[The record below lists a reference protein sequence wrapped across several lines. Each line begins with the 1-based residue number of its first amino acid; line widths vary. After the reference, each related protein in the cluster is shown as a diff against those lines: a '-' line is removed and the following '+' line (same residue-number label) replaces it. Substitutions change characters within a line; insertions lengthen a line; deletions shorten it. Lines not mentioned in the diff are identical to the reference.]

1 MRKGRARLEQDGLI
15 RSREAH
21 RATRASEAP
30 AKREPGYGRLQQ
42 LLRDDILEGRIPAGS
57 RLKVNEIASR
67 YGTSTNPARE
77 ALQGLEGEGLV
88 TIEPNRGARVRNV
101 DEDFVQNIFDIRA
114 LIEPYI
120 VRSFVEFATPEDIEA
135 IRAIQ
140 SCCQAGVDEGDYL
153 KFHQNN
159 VKFHA
164 YIIDMHFNDVAIKI
178 MRQHNGWV
186 QALSRKYPLS
196 LAHMRRSSA
205 EHWLLIEA
213 AEKGDPDEAAGVIE
227 LHMRNS
233 REVLLSKLRQSRLRG
248 STEQEV
254 G

>member
-1 MRKGRARLEQDGLI
+1 LEQDRVVPSLDA
-15 RSREAH
+15 RREA
-21 RATRASEAP
+21 RDP
-30 AKREPGYGRLQQ
+30 DMAKREPGYGRLQQ
-42 LLRDDILEGRIPAGS
+42 LLRDDILEGRILAGS
-57 RLKVNEIASR
+57 RLKVNEIAAR
-67 YGTSTNPARE
+67 YGSSTNPARE

-88 TIEPNRGARVRNV
+88 KIEPNRGARVRNV
-101 DEDFVQNIFDIRA
+101 DEDFVQNIFDIRG

-120 VRSFVEFATPEDIEA
+120 VRSFVEFATPEDLDA
-135 IRAIQ
+135 IRTLQ
-140 SCCQAGVDEGDYL
+140 SGCQTAVDEGNYL
-153 KFHQNN
+153 DFHKYN

-205 EHWLLIEA
+205 DHWKLIEA
-213 AEKGDPDEAAGVIE
+213 AEKGDPDQAAKIIE
-227 LHMRNS
+227 QHMGNS

-248 STEQEV
+248 GAAQDA